1 MINRS
6 RSRSKGRSLSPFK
19 REVRKLLKKHKK
31 SALAKSIA
39 RKKGSRKKRKK
50 SLSRYRLSTRRNNNN
65 ISVNGGAV
73 RDGSPQ
79 QFLKC

>member
-1 MINRS
+1 MIN
-6 RSRSKGRSLSPFK
+6 RSKGRSLSPFK

-31 SALAKSIA
+31 SALARSVSK
-39 RKKGSRKKRKK
+39 KKGSRKKRKK
-50 SLSRYRLSTRRNNNN
+50 SLAKYRLSTRRDNNN
-65 ISVNGGAV
+65 VYGGAV